1 MQAII
6 ALIII
11 VWAVGRVM
19 KAGKKVVNNAPGKAQ
34 QPSTQ
39 KAAPAVKS
47 EPTEAPV
54 KSAEE
59 SAAVFDACAPLDESD
74 HAPTV
79 LDEGESRSCDH
90 GSLGGSMEVADHQ
103 GMGEKFVH
111 AQQQVKTRVKTEVE
125 TRVKT
130 QVHVNRKDVVGE
142 TQAVDEEE
150 TPVAELTPEQMRRA
164 VVMAEI
170 LKRPCERQRRWSAR

>member
-34 QPSTQ
+34 QPPVQ
-39 KAAPAVKS
+39 QAAPAVKS
-47 EPTEAPV
+47 EPPEAPV

-59 SAAVFDACAPLDESD
+59 SAAVFDACGTLDESD

-79 LDEGESRSCDH
+79 LIEGESRSCDH

-103 GMGEKFVH
+103 GMGETFVH
-111 AQQQVKTRVKTEVE
+111 AQQQIKTRVKTEVAA
-125 TRVKT
+125 TVKT
-130 QVHVNRKDVVGE
+130 QVRVSREDVVGE
-142 TQAVDEEE
+142 TQAVDDEE

-170 LKRPCERQRRWSAR
+170 LKRPCERRRRWSAR